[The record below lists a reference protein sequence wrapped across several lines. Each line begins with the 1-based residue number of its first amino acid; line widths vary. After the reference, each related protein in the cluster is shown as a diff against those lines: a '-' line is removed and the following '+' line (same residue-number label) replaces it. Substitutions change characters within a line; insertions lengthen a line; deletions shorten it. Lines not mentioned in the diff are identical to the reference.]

1 MVYDDGDKKNL
12 ITSMNHQELLGLTQ
26 LRLKYIRFFVDL
38 CREARDYEPIKEI
51 YKKKL
56 QAFKQ
61 VDSAAAGLSTGTNSL
76 EAQGDNSGSTIRN
89 GTMLFE
95 LKILFDLS
103 RNKNMEVLS
112 SAIDDQLAKY
122 LQVRKTVMLALEKS
136 QKGAD
141 SENKWKT

>member
-1 MVYDDGDKKNL
+1 MLKPIIQAFLTYEDHWNGMVYDDGDQKN
-12 ITSMNHQELLGLTQ
+12 IFSSINHQELLGLTQ
-26 LRLKYIRFFVDL
+26 LRLKYIKFFVDL
-38 CREARDYEPIKEI
+38 CAEARDHEPLKEI

-61 VDSAAAGLSTGTNSL
+61 VDSVGGQNPLDTKADDT
-76 EAQGDNSGSTIRN
+76 GSTIRN

-112 SAIDDQLAKY
+112 SSIDD
-122 LQVRKTVMLALEKS
+122 
-136 QKGAD
+136 
-141 SENKWKT
+141 